1 MEQAVYTFEDYDYI
15 YRHYNVDGAESV
27 AAALNR
33 SVQSVNA
40 KAVKMNLVG
49 AKEFTQQE
57 KEYVRNYGKVLGTA
71 LVFLMPGRTSFEVKE
86 MLACKN
92 RK

>member
-27 AAALNR
+27 AAVLNR

-49 AKEFTQQE
+49 AKELTQQE
-57 KEYVRNYGKVLGTA
+57 KEYARNYGKVLGTA
-71 LVFLMPGRTSFEVKE
+71 LVFLMPGSTSFEIKE